1 MIFEAFEP
9 RVVWQV
15 LKGFEIYLKRLL
27 ISITVK
33 HVILIENIKIQK
45 DASTLLKWVGLADP
59 GRHSAVGT
67 HHTVVPTPASGSSGP
82 PECLQEFGIKNGV
95 PNTR

>member
-1 MIFEAFEP
+1 MH
-9 RVVWQV
+9 RS
-15 LKGFEIYLKRLL
+15 
-27 ISITVK
+27 ISATSMSFISLER
-33 HVILIENIKIQK
+33 HAERENIKIQK

-67 HHTVVPTPASGSSGP
+67 HHTVVPTPASGSFGP

-95 PNTR
+95 PNAR

>member
-1 MIFEAFEP
+1 MWLGKKKKSYFRKSIFGNITLPSGMIFEAFEP

-33 HVILIENIKIQK
+33 HVILIENIKIQN
-45 DASTLLKWVGLADP
+45 
-59 GRHSAVGT
+59 
-67 HHTVVPTPASGSSGP
+67 
-82 PECLQEFGIKNGV
+82 GIL
-95 PNTR
+95 